1 MGSFCFNIIQCHN
14 NEIIIIF
21 IQSVCFLNIVEGKV
35 NSCIACTSKNGVN
48 PDCEEN
54 PESFPATAC
63 DEQYGNDY
71 CYTLVTHNKKPTE
84 SWVWNRGCCRPTEGS
99 STCPISKPDHEKNE
113 YYEFWRNRCESDN
126 CNIEDP
132 RDNVGG
138 GGSSDGG
145 VVVHGKSGASGYFNT
160 SFICFITLVLVSFI
174 NM

>member
-1 MGSFCFNIIQCHN
+1 MGSVTTMKSSLFLFSL
-14 NEIIIIF
+14 F
-21 IQSVCFLNIVEGKV
+21 VCFLNIVEGKV
-35 NSCIACTSKNGVN
+35 NSCIACTSTNGDN

-54 PESFPATAC
+54 PESFPATAG

-99 STCPISKPDHEKNE
+99 STCPISEP
-113 YYEFWRNRCESDN
+113 DN

-145 VVVHGKSGASGYFNT
+145 VVVHGKSGASDYFNI